1 MLCIGNF
8 EENMDLSSVSHLF
21 SCNQSLFLYNRYVGE
36 VHVDCEGG
44 KKFVIEERKFGTTS
58 PPEIEDKEFDEYE
71 DNAQLVLITL
81 NTTDTTKGFI
91 KESIYK
97 ERLEK
102 SDTGLPLVK

>member
-1 MLCIGNF
+1 MGFNR
-8 EENMDLSSVSHLF
+8 
-21 SCNQSLFLYNRYVGE
+21 SLILYNRYVGA
-36 VHVDCEGG
+36 VHVACEGG
-44 KKFVIEERKFGTTS
+44 KTFEIAERKFGTTS

-71 DNAQLVLITL
+71 DNAQLVLISL
-81 NTTDTTKGFI
+81 NTADTTKGFI

>member
-8 EENMDLSSVSHLF
+8 EENMDLSRCLDVTNHF
-21 SCNQSLFLYNRYVGE
+21 FLYNRYVGE

-81 NTTDTTKGFI
+81 NTTDPSKGFI